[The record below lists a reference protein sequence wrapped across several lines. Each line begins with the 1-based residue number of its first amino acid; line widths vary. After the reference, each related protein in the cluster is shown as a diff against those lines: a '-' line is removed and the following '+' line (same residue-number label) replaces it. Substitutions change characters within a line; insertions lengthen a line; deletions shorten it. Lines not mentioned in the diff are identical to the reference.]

1 MDSLTSSSILLR
13 VIADNNLKSLYGGFG
28 GPYRFF
34 AKIQVHLSYSG
45 IQQQAG
51 YVLNLA

>member
-34 AKIQVHLSYSG
+34 AKIQVHH
-45 IQQQAG
+45 IQEFNNRQATS
-51 YVLNLA
+51 LT